1 MKFKYKTE
9 HFFYILL
16 AMLLL
21 AHLAHIYMN
30 KYYRENF
37 ENDQSALPK
46 GIPKKD
52 IPFGEEDMYILKSEV
67 VPPVC
72 PKCPDIPPIRR
83 ETKCPACKPCGRC
96 PQPDFTCKKVPNYA
110 KTKNNKL
117 PLPLLNDFSAF

>member
-1 MKFKYKTE
+1 
-9 HFFYILL
+9 
-16 AMLLL
+16 MLLL